1 MYLWIENTLV
11 DVSMSE
17 GNTDESNTSAES
29 GEDCNDSDFK
39 PFGDSLTSASSS
51 DFSSGEEL
59 SDESMPNKHQ
69 FTRKIFPKKHEAV
82 IDKDI
87 FSFNDFGEDDDDN
100 GDRNETMKSIIDNL
114 VPGKDF

>member
-1 MYLWIENTLV
+1 
-11 DVSMSE
+11 MSE

-51 DFSSGEEL
+51 DFLSGEEL
-59 SDESMPNKHQ
+59 SDESMPNKHR
-69 FTRKIFPKKHEAV
+69 FTRKIFPKKDEV
-82 IDKDI
+82 LIDKDI
-87 FSFNDFGEDDDDN
+87 VSFDDFGEDDEDN
-100 GDRNETMKSIIDNL
+100 GDRNETIKSIIDNL